1 MIYFVF
7 LVFVNKLIMFEY
19 LVVLSFYFE
28 IYDIKILF
36 YFEYFLLINRI
47 FYVCIIYM
55 LKVYKKVW
63 EIYVDI
69 IILVFY
75 LIE

>member
-28 IYDIKILF
+28 IYDIEILF
-36 YFEYFLLINRI
+36 YL
-47 FYVCIIYM
+47 
-55 LKVYKKVW
+55 
-63 EIYVDI
+63 
-69 IILVFY
+69 
-75 LIE
+75 